1 MISFLR
7 VLTTGFVNF
16 WRNIWLSAA
25 ATLVM
30 TITLVIL
37 STLLL
42 VFLITNYSITAV
54 RERVDMSVY
63 FKTGLAENQ
72 IFALRDELQKNPAIE
87 KLTYVSALQGFEE
100 FKKKNEGNPL
110 ITDSL
115 NELNENPIPATIRIK
130 AYQLEDYEGIA
141 KQIQGDEKFK
151 AGVEKINFEDNR
163 VIIEKLNRILNFI
176 RTFGLILV
184 IVFSLIAI
192 LVIFNTITLTIYNR
206 REEIEIMRLV
216 GATNWYIRGPFV
228 IEALTYSLMATL
240 ITFGLISFVY
250 SKIMPQVTNY
260 LGTSAE
266 AISGRF
272 TNLGFIFLLLIVISI
287 ILSTFS
293 TLLSMRKYLKV

>member
-1 MISFLR
+1 
-7 VLTTGFVNF
+7 
-16 WRNIWLSAA
+16 
-25 ATLVM
+25 
-30 TITLVIL
+30 
-37 STLLL
+37 
-42 VFLITNYSITAV
+42 
-54 RERVDMSVY
+54 MSVY